1 MGIKFC
7 ACLCTYALISPVH
20 IHRSTLCSFY
30 YYVHKT
36 GWPAIF
42 KMSPIMFILQCIS
55 ETNKTSHW
63 IRFANIL
70 IWLIS
75 SLFRKDINL
84 KLLFLTM
91 FLSGFRTRLYWTM
104 IEASKCSLF
113 FCFLEEFQK
122 DLYYLILCYLIVKP
136 CSYRIV
142 LTFNFSQ

>member
-1 MGIKFC
+1 MHSF
-7 ACLCTYALISPVH
+7 LLYTYIGVL
-20 IHRSTLCSFY
+20 F
-30 YYVHKT
+30 
-36 GWPAIF
+36 AIFTTMFTREVDMQFF
-42 KMSPIMFILQCIS
+42 KMSPVMFILQCIS
-55 ETNKTSHW
+55 GTKKKNSHW

-84 KLLFLTM
+84 KFLFRTM

-104 IEASKCSLF
+104 IEISKCSLF
-113 FCFLEEFQK
+113 FCFLEEFKK
-122 DLYYLILCYLIVKP
+122 DWYYLILCYLTMKP